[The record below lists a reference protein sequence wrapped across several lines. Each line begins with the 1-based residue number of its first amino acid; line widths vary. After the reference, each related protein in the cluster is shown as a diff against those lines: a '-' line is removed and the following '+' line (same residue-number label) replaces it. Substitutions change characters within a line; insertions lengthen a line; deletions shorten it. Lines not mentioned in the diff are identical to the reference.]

1 MLYGLKYGYN
11 RSVSWLVSFL
21 TGFTQSAFVTQP
33 LKVIGIAVVIT
44 LIFKK
49 PAEFDD
55 FGPDVELGRLQC
67 SGVQQIL
74 FYHGPHCEKTC
85 TATEDG

>member
-21 TGFTQSAFVTQP
+21 TGFTQSACITQP
-33 LKVIGIAVVIT
+33 LKVICIAVIIT

-49 PAEFDD
+49 PAEFED
-55 FGPDVELGRLQC
+55 FDSDTELGMKYL
-67 SGVQQIL
+67 S
-74 FYHGPHCEKTC
+74 
-85 TATEDG
+85 